1 MSQEATDAGLLELL
15 RKARAAQAEW
25 AEADQRT
32 IDRAVRE
39 VARTVFDNAEELAR
53 LTVEETR
60 LGTYEFN
67 LEQDRRKAEIIWND
81 LKGKKSVGIINR
93 NPDLGLIEIAKP
105 IGVVGAVLPVTIPV
119 TNTMSNGMFSLKCGN
134 AVIYAPH
141 PRAKKTVR
149 RTLDLFLER
158 LAPLGVPPN
167 LMQMMEEPSIEL
179 TRQLMGLVDV
189 IVATGG
195 VGMVK
200 SAYSSGKPAYGV
212 GPGNV
217 QAIIDRGADFED
229 AVEKIIS
236 SRGFNL
242 GLPCGSEQA
251 THVPREQFEEIVA
264 LFVKHGAAYFDDPED
279 IRRIQGVLFD
289 EKGAM
294 RGDTIGIT
302 AARIAELAGLSVAAE
317 TRILLLKGDFEKQDI
332 VLRKEKLSPVGVIY
346 AYDRFE
352 EALEIAHANL
362 SLIGKGHSAV
372 IHSSDAQHIEQVGL
386 ALPVSRVIVNQACNF
401 TTGGAFS
408 IAFTPTT
415 TLGCGFWG
423 NTLLSENLTYKHLMN
438 VTRIGYPL
446 EGRRPSSEDIWR
458 LDD

>member
-1 MSQEATDAGLLELL
+1 MSQEPSGTGLQQMLD
-15 RKARAAQAEW
+15 KARAAQAEW
-25 AEADQRT
+25 AQADQRT
-32 IDRAVRE
+32 IDRVVRE
-39 VARTVFDNAEELAR
+39 IARTVYDNAEELAR
-53 LTVEETR
+53 LTVEETK

-67 LEQDRRKAEIIWND
+67 LEQDRRKAEIIWHD

-93 NPDLGLIEIAKP
+93 IDHLGLIEIAKP
-105 IGVVGAVLPVTIPV
+105 IGVVGAVLPLTIPV
-119 TNTMSNGMFSLKCGN
+119 TNSMSNGMFSLKCGN

-141 PRAKKTVR
+141 PRAKRTVR
-149 RTLDLFLER
+149 RMLDLVLER
-158 LAPLGVPPN
+158 VTPLGVPPN

-179 TRQLMGLVDV
+179 TRELMSLVDV

-236 SRGFNL
+236 SRTFNL
-242 GLPCGSEQA
+242 GIPCGSEQA
-251 THVPREQFEEIVA
+251 VHVPREHFDEIVA
-264 LFVKHGAAYFDDPED
+264 LFVKHGAAYFED
-279 IRRIQGVLFD
+279 AESIGRIQRMLFD
-289 EKGAM
+289 EKGGM
-294 RGDTIGIT
+294 RGEVIGIT
-302 AARIAELAGLSVAAE
+302 AGRIAEMSGLAVPPE
-317 TRILLLKGDFEKQDI
+317 TRMLLLKGDFEHQDT
-332 VLRKEKLSPVGVIY
+332 VLRKEKLSPVGLIY
-346 AYDRFE
+346 SYERFE

-372 IHSSDAQHIEQVGL
+372 IHSSDAQRIEQVGL
-386 ALPVSRVIVNQACNF
+386 TLPVSRVIVNQACNF

-446 EGRRPSSEDIWR
+446 LGPRPTSEEIWR